1 MMDLMTK
8 NLIFFFLLLPPPHK
22 CFSLFELFI
31 FFYHFILIYF
41 IHVIVY
47 PLLIHYGYL
56 YTFAFECKLYSSA
69 FDAQIYTAY
78 IENDLGTWDLNN
90 GQCGLAGRNTCVKLI
105 KCPYSGTKNGRGC
118 RCGRFTECKFYRYA
132 LRMKKKHRV
141 WILSRSYLCLIF
153 HFTLVS
159 CLVVFFF
166 FSFFLVLVL
175 CYVSMIF
182 IYFDC
187 LILFFSFVN
196 LSNSNLILCVTPP
209 RCNVINGDECLGTVS
224 LNPPPKFINP
234 NYDQI
239 Y

>member
-1 MMDLMTK
+1 M
-8 NLIFFFLLLPPPHK
+8 N
-22 CFSLFELFI
+22 CLF

-90 GQCGLAGRNTCVKLI
+90 GQCGLAGRNTCVKLF

-118 RCGRFTECKFYRYA
+118 RCGRFTECEFYRYA
-132 LRMKKKHRV
+132 LRMKKKASSV
-141 WILSRSYLCLIF
+141 NSLAIISLFNL

-166 FSFFLVLVL
+166 FSFFWFWFCVMCQWYL
-175 CYVSMIF
+175 S
-182 IYFDC
+182 
-187 LILFFSFVN
+187 IL
-196 LSNSNLILCVTPP
+196 
-209 RCNVINGDECLGTVS
+209 TV
-224 LNPPPKFINP
+224 
-234 NYDQI
+234 
-239 Y
+239 

>member
-118 RCGRFTECKFYRYA
+118 RCGRFTECEFYRYA
-132 LRMKKKHRV
+132 LRMKKKASSV
-141 WILSRSYLCLIF
+141 NSLAIISLFNLSLHTGF
-153 HFTLVS
+153 
-159 CLVVFFF
+159 VFGGFF
-166 FSFFLVLVL
+166 LLFFLVLVL

-224 LNPPPKFINP
+224 LIPPAKFINP